1 MRICTD
7 CSRAQSKKVI
17 TVAKKF
23 KVKLDNQAK
32 NNLQSQENK
41 TLKMVIDDGAKNV
54 FNGSNCLACTKP
66 KVQPQKKYNNNNK
79 AFDETGRKLSHPK
92 LAEAEFG

>member
-1 MRICTD
+1 MCAAMRIYTD

-41 TLKMVIDDGAKNV
+41 TLKIVVDDGAKNV

-79 AFDETGRKLSHPK
+79 AFGET
-92 LAEAEFG
+92 